1 MSNTIIILEIILI
14 AILILFTGLL
24 TMSEFAIVASRKI
37 TLQKMSNDGNKKASK
52 VIKLIEDPNE
62 FLSTA
67 QIGITLIGIVTGAIG
82 GTEFSKPLGAFLGQF
97 IPYSNEISFL
107 IVIAITTYFTI
118 LIGELVPKRV
128 GLNKPEKMAIKTVS
142 MITVLATICRPIV
155 NLLNKSTDLTLKLI
169 GSKPDEDNLVTEE
182 AVEELIEEGIEDGT
196 IEEEEKEIIKRVF
209 RLDDQKVD
217 MIMTPRNEMV
227 WLDLEDDEEINM
239 QKIIESERSIFPVSE
254 GELDDFIGVV
264 QAKDLLSNIYSQK
277 QLDLNKN
284 IRNNIKKPLV
294 VPENLL
300 SMELL
305 HEFKENKKHVH
316 MVIIVDEFGSV
327 VGLITLNDLL
337 ECIVGDIPGIDEE
350 DAPRAL
356 ERKDGTWLID
366 GRYSISEFKELFNIE
381 KELPEEVEDGF
392 TTIAGFILSYANKI
406 PEIGEIFNWKNFSFE
421 IVDMDGN
428 HIDEI
433 LITISEKETE
443 NETDS
448 EKE

>member
-366 GRYSISEFKELFNIE
+366 GRYSISDFKELFNIE

-406 PEIGEIFNWKNFSFE
+406 PEIGEIFNWKNFCFE

-433 LITISEKETE
+433 LITISEEE
-443 NETDS
+443 NDDEIDNKN
-448 EKE
+448 E

>member
-264 QAKDLLSNIYSQK
+264 QAKDLLSNIYSKK

-366 GRYSISEFKELFNIE
+366 GRYSISDFKELFNIE

-433 LITISEKETE
+433 LITISEEE
-443 NETDS
+443 NED
-448 EKE
+448 EIDNKNE

>member
-1 MSNTIIILEIILI
+1 MSNTVIILEIILI

-37 TLQKMSNDGNKKASK
+37 TLQKMSNDGNKKAEK

-82 GTEFSKPLGAFLGQF
+82 GTKLSEPLGAFLAPYV
-97 IPYSNEISFL
+97 PYSSTISFI

-118 LIGELVPKRV
+118 LIGELVPKRM
-128 GLNKPEKMAIKTVS
+128 GLDRPEKMAIKTVS
-142 MITVLATICRPIV
+142 IINVLANICRPIV
-155 NLLNKSTDLTLKLI
+155 NLLNASTDFILKII

-227 WLDLEDDEEINM
+227 WLDLEDDEEANM
-239 QKIIESERSIFPVSE
+239 AKIIESERSIFPVSE

-264 QAKDLLSNIYSQK
+264 QTKDLLSSIYSEK
-277 QLDLNKN
+277 DLDLNKN
-284 IRNNIKKPLV
+284 IRKNIKKPLV

-305 HEFKENKKHVH
+305 HEFKENQKHVH

-366 GRYSISEFKELFNIE
+366 GRYSISEFKELFDIE

-433 LITISEKETE
+433 LVTIIEE
-443 NETDS
+443 NQEDEES
-448 EKE
+448 D

>member
-433 LITISEKETE
+433 LITISEEE
-443 NETDS
+443 NDDEIDNKN
-448 EKE
+448 E

>member
-1 MSNTIIILEIILI
+1 MSNTILIEIILI
-14 AILILFTGLL
+14 VILILFTGLL
-24 TMSEFAIVASRKI
+24 TMAEFAIVASRKI
-37 TLQKMSNDGNKKASK
+37 TLQKMSNEGNKKASK
-52 VIKLIEDPNE
+52 VIELIEDPNE

-82 GTEFSKPLGAFLGQF
+82 GTKLSEPLGALLA
-97 IPYSNEISFL
+97 PYVPFSSTISFI

-118 LIGELVPKRV
+118 LIGELVPKRM
-128 GLNKPEKMAIKTVS
+128 GLDMPEKMAIKTVS
-142 MITVLATICRPIV
+142 VINILATICRPIV
-155 NLLNKSTDLTLKLI
+155 NLLNVSTEFVLKII
-169 GSKPDEDNLVTEE
+169 GSKPDEDNVVTEE

-227 WLDLEDDEEINM
+227 WLNLEDEEEVNKS
-239 QKIIESERSIFPVSE
+239 KIIDSERSIFPVSE

-264 QAKDLLSNIYSQK
+264 QTKDLLSKIYCDDH
-277 QLDLNKN
+277 LDLKKN
-284 IRNNIKKPLV
+284 IIENIKKPLI
-294 VPENLL
+294 VPENML
-300 SMELL
+300 SIELL

-337 ECIVGDIPGIDEE
+337 ECIVGDIPGIDE
-350 DAPRAL
+350 DNNPKAI
-356 ERKDGTWLID
+356 ERNDGSWLID
-366 GRYSISEFKELFNIE
+366 GRYSISEFKELFDIN

-392 TTIAGFILSYANKI
+392 TTIAGFILSYINRI
-406 PEIGEIFNWKNFSFE
+406 PEIGETFQWKNLSFE
-421 IVDMDGN
+421 IVDMDNN

-433 LITISEKETE
+433 LITKLPEEE
-443 NETDS
+443 EVV
-448 EKE
+448 EGE

>member
-264 QAKDLLSNIYSQK
+264 QAKDLLSNIYSKK

-366 GRYSISEFKELFNIE
+366 GRYSISDFKELFNIE

-433 LITISEKETE
+433 LITISEEE
-443 NETDS
+443 NDDEIDNKN
-448 EKE
+448 E

>member
-1 MSNTIIILEIILI
+1 MNNIIITLEIILI

-24 TMSEFAIVASRKI
+24 TMSEFAIVSSRKI
-37 TLQKMSNDGNKKASK
+37 TLQKMSNEGNKKASK
-52 VIKLIEDPNE
+52 VIELIEDPNE

-67 QIGITLIGIVTGAIG
+67 QIGITLIGIITGAIG
-82 GTEFSKPLGAFLGQF
+82 GTEFSKPLGAILSPY
-97 IPYSNEISFL
+97 IPYSQSISFI

-118 LIGELVPKRV
+118 LIGELVPKRI
-128 GLNKPEKMAIKTVS
+128 GLNTPEKMAIKTVG
-142 MITVLATICRPIV
+142 IINLLAKICRPLV
-155 NLLNKSTDLTLKLI
+155 NLLNKSTDLTLKII

-227 WLDLEDDEEINM
+227 WIDLEDDDETNKE
-239 QKIIESERSIFPVSE
+239 KIIESERSIFPVSE

-264 QAKDLLSNIYSQK
+264 QAKDILCNIYCDNTIDFK
-277 QLDLNKN
+277 KN
-284 IRNNIKKPLV
+284 VLENIKNPLV

-300 SMELL
+300 SIELL

-350 DAPRAL
+350 DSPTAI
-356 ERKDGTWLID
+356 ERKDGSWLID

-381 KELPEEVEDGF
+381 KEMPEEIEDGF
-392 TTIAGFILSYANKI
+392 TTIAGFILSYTNRI
-406 PEIGEIFNWKNFSFE
+406 PDIGDIFEWDNFSFE
-421 IVDMDGN
+421 IIDMDGN

-433 LITISEKETE
+433 LVKTKEELDEEKED
-443 NETDS
+443 N
-448 EKE
+448 

>member
-1 MSNTIIILEIILI
+1 
-14 AILILFTGLL
+14 
-24 TMSEFAIVASRKI
+24 MSEFAIVASRKI

>member
-1 MSNTIIILEIILI
+1 
-14 AILILFTGLL
+14 
-24 TMSEFAIVASRKI
+24 MSEFAIVASRKI

-264 QAKDLLSNIYSQK
+264 QAKDLLSNIYSKK

-366 GRYSISEFKELFNIE
+366 GRYSISDFKELFNIE

-433 LITISEKETE
+433 LITISEEE
-443 NETDS
+443 NDDEIDNKN
-448 EKE
+448 E

>member
-1 MSNTIIILEIILI
+1 MNNTILTLEIILI
-14 AILILFTGLL
+14 IILILFTGLL

-37 TLQKMSNDGNKKASK
+37 TLQKMNNEGNKKASK
-52 VIKLIEDPNE
+52 VIDLIEEPNE
-62 FLSTA
+62 FLSTI

-82 GTEFSKPLGAFLGQF
+82 GNELSNPLGVILAPYL
-97 IPYSNEISFL
+97 PYSHQISFL
-107 IVIAITTYFTI
+107 IVIGVTTYFTI
-118 LIGELVPKRV
+118 VIGELVPKRI
-128 GLNKPEKMAIKTVS
+128 GLNKPEKMAIKTVG
-142 MITVLATICRPIV
+142 IINLLAKICRPIV
-155 NLLNKSTDLTLKLI
+155 NLLNKSTEFTLKVI

-227 WLDLEDDEEINM
+227 WLNLEDNDEINKS
-239 QKIIESERSIFPVSE
+239 KIIESERSIFPVSE

-264 QAKDLLSNIYSQK
+264 QAKDLLSNLYSHEE
-277 QLDLNKN
+277 LNLKKN
-284 IRNNIKKPLV
+284 IQKNIKKPLV

-300 SMELL
+300 SIELL

-356 ERKDGTWLID
+356 ERNDGSWLID

-381 KELPEEVEDGF
+381 NELPEEVEDGF
-392 TTIAGFILSYANKI
+392 TTLAGFILSYSNKI
-406 PEIGEIFNWKNFSFE
+406 PDMGEIFIWKNFSFE

-433 LITISEKETE
+433 LVTEISEN
-443 NETDS
+443 NE
-448 EKE
+448 

>member
-37 TLQKMSNDGNKKASK
+37 TLQKMSNDGNKKAEK
-52 VIKLIEDPNE
+52 VIGLIEDPNE

-82 GTEFSKPLGAFLGQF
+82 GTEFSKPLGAILGQF

-118 LIGELVPKRV
+118 LIGELVPKRI
-128 GLNKPEKMAIKTVS
+128 GLDHPEKMAVKTVD

-155 NLLNKSTDLTLKLI
+155 NLLNKSTDFTLKII
-169 GSKPDEDNLVTEE
+169 GSEPDKDNLVTEE
-182 AVEELIEEGIEDGT
+182 VVEELIEEGIEDGT

-239 QKIIESERSIFPVSE
+239 TKIIESERSIFPVSE

-264 QAKDLLSNIYSQK
+264 QTKDLLSNIYSEK
-277 QLDLNKN
+277 KVDLHEN
-284 IRNNIKKPLV
+284 IRKNIKKPLV

-356 ERKDGTWLID
+356 ERKDGSWLID
-366 GRYSISEFKELFNIE
+366 GRYSIADFKELFEIE

-406 PEIGEIFNWKNFSFE
+406 PETGEIFNWKNFSFE

-433 LITISEKETE
+433 LITINEEDPDETE
-443 NETDS
+443 PENE
-448 EKE
+448 

>member
-1 MSNTIIILEIILI
+1 MSNTIILEVILI

-52 VIKLIEDPNE
+52 VIELIEDPNE

-82 GTEFSKPLGAFLGQF
+82 GTQLSTPLGVFLAPYL
-97 IPYSNEISFL
+97 PYSSTISFI

-118 LIGELVPKRV
+118 LIGELVPKRM
-128 GLNKPEKMAIKTVS
+128 GLDRPEKMAIKTVG
-142 MITVLATICRPIV
+142 IINILATICRPIV
-155 NLLNKSTDLTLKLI
+155 NLLNASTDFTLKII
-169 GSKPDEDNLVTEE
+169 GSKPDEDNVVTEE

-227 WLDLEDDEEINM
+227 WLNLEDDDELNKS
-239 QKIIESERSIFPVSE
+239 KIIDSERSIFPVSE

-264 QAKDLLSNIYSQK
+264 QAKDLLSKIYSDDH
-277 QLDLNKN
+277 LDLKKN
-284 IRNNIKKPLV
+284 IKNNIKKPLV
-294 VPENLL
+294 VPENML

-356 ERKDGTWLID
+356 ERKDGSWLID
-366 GRYSISEFKELFNIE
+366 GRYSISEFKELFDID

-392 TTIAGFILSYANKI
+392 TTIAGFILSYINRI
-406 PEIGEIFNWKNFSFE
+406 PEIGEKFQWKNLSFE
-421 IVDMDGN
+421 IIDMDNN
-428 HIDEI
+428 HIEEI
-433 LITISEKETE
+433 LVILLPEEEIEEE
-443 NETDS
+443 N
-448 EKE
+448 

>member
-1 MSNTIIILEIILI
+1 MNNIIITLEIILI

-37 TLQKMSNDGNKKASK
+37 TLQKMYNEGNKKASK
-52 VIKLIEDPNE
+52 VIELIEDPNE

-67 QIGITLIGIVTGAIG
+67 QIGITLIGIITGAIG
-82 GTEFSKPLGAFLGQF
+82 GTEFSKPLGTILSPY
-97 IPYSNEISFL
+97 IPYSQSISFI

-118 LIGELVPKRV
+118 LIGELVPKRI
-128 GLNKPEKMAIKTVS
+128 GLNTPEKMAIKTVGT
-142 MITVLATICRPIV
+142 INLLAKICRPLV
-155 NLLNKSTDLTLKLI
+155 NLLNQSTELTLKII

-182 AVEELIEEGIEDGT
+182 SVEELIEEGIEDGT

-227 WLDLEDDEEINM
+227 WIDLEDDDETNKE
-239 QKIIESERSIFPVSE
+239 KIIESERSIFPVSE

-264 QAKDLLSNIYSQK
+264 QAKDILCNIYCDNTIDFK
-277 QLDLNKN
+277 KN
-284 IRNNIKKPLV
+284 VLENIKKPLV

-300 SMELL
+300 SIELL

-350 DAPRAL
+350 DSPTAI
-356 ERKDGTWLID
+356 ERKDGSWLID
-366 GRYSISEFKELFNIE
+366 GRYSISEFKELFRIE
-381 KELPEEVEDGF
+381 KEMPEEIEDGF
-392 TTIAGFILSYANKI
+392 TTIAGFILSYTNRI
-406 PEIGEIFNWKNFSFE
+406 PDIGDIFEWDNFSFE
-421 IVDMDGN
+421 IIDMDGN

-433 LITISEKETE
+433 LIKTIEEESDEEGG
-443 NETDS
+443 
-448 EKE
+448 